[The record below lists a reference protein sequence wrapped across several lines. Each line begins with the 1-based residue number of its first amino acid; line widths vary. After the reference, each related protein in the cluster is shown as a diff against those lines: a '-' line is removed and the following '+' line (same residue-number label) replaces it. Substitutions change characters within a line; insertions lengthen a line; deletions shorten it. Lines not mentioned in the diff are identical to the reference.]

1 MPTDY
6 YGTPSIYQ
14 RILTADLIVLG
25 KVQRLSR
32 SDTLVAGSQARVYG
46 LFEVAVDSV
55 LLGEPPSSIL
65 KVRVLG
71 QDHDG
76 EVSWIVPMVVGEPYL
91 FILVRDVGPDE
102 PINRFAPNFAGVY
115 PLRDGGRIAV
125 PADAVDE
132 TTRKFA
138 HFDGVH
144 LTLDGVRSMITRVQE
159 ERQAI
164 ASGLE
169 KVVPAEVR
177 ERPYPSIEEMP
188 KPSDEGGSPAVIRR
202 L

>member
-1 MPTDY
+1 MPTEY

-14 RILTADLIVLG
+14 RILSADLIVLG
-25 KVQRLSR
+25 KVQRLLR
-32 SDTLVAGSQARVYG
+32 SETLVAGSQARAYG

-71 QDHDG
+71 QDRDG

-91 FILVRDVGPDE
+91 FILVRDVSPDE

-115 PLRDGGRIAV
+115 PLRDSGRVAV

-132 TTRKFA
+132 ATRKLA

-144 LTLDGVRSMITRVQE
+144 LPLDGVRSMIARVQE
-159 ERQAI
+159 ERQEI
-164 ASGLE
+164 AAEFE
-169 KVVPAEVR
+169 KVAPPQVR
-177 ERPYPSIEEMP
+177 ERPYPPIQEMP
-188 KPSDEGGSPAVIRR
+188 RPSDEGGAPAEIRR
-202 L
+202 I

>member
-14 RILTADLIVLG
+14 RILSADLIVLG
-25 KVQRLSR
+25 KVQRLLR
-32 SDTLVAGSQARVYG
+32 SDTLVAGNQARVYG

-71 QDHDG
+71 QNHNA
-76 EVSWIVPMVVGEPYL
+76 EVSWIAPMVVGEPYL
-91 FILVRDVGPDE
+91 FILVRDVSPDE
-102 PINRFAPNFAGVY
+102 PVNRFAPNFAGVY
-115 PLRDGGRIAV
+115 PLRDGGRIAI

-132 TTRKFA
+132 ATRKIA

-144 LTLDGVRSMITRVQE
+144 LSLDGVRSLITRVQE
-159 ERQAI
+159 ERKAMASELDKI
-164 ASGLE
+164 A
-169 KVVPAEVR
+169 PAEVR
-177 ERPYPSIEEMP
+177 ERPYPAVEEMP
-188 KPSDEGGSPAVIRR
+188 KPSDEGGTPAVLRR
-202 L
+202 R

>member
-1 MPTDY
+1 MPTEY

-14 RILTADLIVLG
+14 RIVGADLIVLG
-25 KVQRLSR
+25 KVQRLLR
-32 SDTLVAGSQARVYG
+32 SETLVAGSQARVYG
-46 LFEVAVDSV
+46 LFEAAVDSV

-76 EVSWIVPMVVGEPYL
+76 EISWIVPMVVGEPYL

-115 PLRDGGRIAV
+115 PLRDGGRVAV

-144 LTLDGVRSMITRVQE
+144 LPLDGIRSMISRVQE
-159 ERQAI
+159 EHQAI
-164 ASGLE
+164 ASEFE
-169 KVVPAEVR
+169 KIAPTEIR
-177 ERPYPSIEEMP
+177 QRPYPVIEEIP
-188 KPSDEGGSPAVIRR
+188 KPSDEGGAPAVIRR

>member
-1 MPTDY
+1 MPTEY

-14 RILTADLIVLG
+14 RIIGADLIVLG
-25 KVQRLSR
+25 KVQRLLR
-32 SDTLVAGSQARVYG
+32 TETLVAGSQASVYG
-46 LFEVAVDSV
+46 LFEVAVDSA

-71 QDHDG
+71 HDHDG
-76 EVSWIVPMVVGEPYL
+76 EVSWIVPMVIGEPYL

-102 PINRFAPNFAGVY
+102 PINRFAPNFGGAY
-115 PLRDGGRIAV
+115 PVRDGGRIAV

-144 LTLDGVRSMITRVQE
+144 LTQDGVRAMITRLQE

-164 ASGLE
+164 AAEFE
-169 KVVPAEVR
+169 KMLPAEVR
-177 ERPYPSIEEMP
+177 ERPYPAVQEMP
-188 KPSDEGGSPAVIRR
+188 KPPDEGGTPAVIRP

>member
-1 MPTDY
+1 MPTEY

-14 RILTADLIVLG
+14 RILNADLIVLG
-25 KVQRLSR
+25 KVQRLLR
-32 SDTLVAGSQARVYG
+32 SETLVAGSQARVYG
-46 LFEVAVDSV
+46 LFEVAVETA

-76 EVSWIVPMVVGEPYL
+76 AVSWIVPMVVGEPYL
-91 FILVRDVGPDE
+91 FILVRDVSPDE
-102 PINRFAPNFAGVY
+102 PVNRFAPNFAGAY
-115 PLRDGGRIAV
+115 PVRDGGRIAV

-144 LTLDGVRSMITRVQE
+144 LTLDGVRTMITRLQE
-159 ERQAI
+159 DRQAI
-164 ASGLE
+164 ASDFE
-169 KVVPAEVR
+169 KSVPAEVR
-177 ERPYPSIEEMP
+177 ERPYPTVEEMP
-188 KPSDEGGSPAVIRR
+188 KPSDEGGAPAVLRR

>member
-1 MPTDY
+1 MPTEY

-14 RILTADLIVLG
+14 RILSADLIVLG
-25 KVQRLSR
+25 KVQRLLS
-32 SDTLVAGSQARVYG
+32 SETLVAGSQARVYG
-46 LFEVAVDSV
+46 LFEVAVDTV
-55 LLGEPPSSIL
+55 LLGEPPSSTV

-71 QDHDG
+71 QNHDG

-91 FILVRDVGPDE
+91 FILVRDVSPDE

-132 TTRKFA
+132 ATRKLA

-144 LTLDGVRSMITRVQE
+144 LTLDGVRSLITHVQE

-164 ASGLE
+164 ASQVE
-169 KVVPAEVR
+169 KIAPAGIR
-177 ERPYPSIEEMP
+177 ERPYPTVEEMP
-188 KPSDEGGSPAVIRR
+188 KPPDEGGAPGVLRQF
-202 L
+202 